1 MIDTP
6 PLPLVDGFTPAKGR
20 FDFLPSLSNREAL
33 SWIEQWPDW
42 PATAGVLVG
51 PEGSGKSH
59 LSELWSAR
67 AGAAAVAADRLI
79 GASPHRVLDTGRSLL
94 VEDADRLKTDEAVLF
109 HLFNMVRE
117 RRGHVLF
124 TARTRPAFWPL
135 RLPDLRS
142 RLAGAMLVEIQS
154 PDDALLAGVLVKLFE
169 DRHLLVTP
177 PAVDYALA
185 RMKRSFAAA
194 QALTE
199 ILDQLAYDRHKRE
212 ANLSLMR
219 RALEILEKRLSQA
232 GTPNPTSPQPPA

>member
-20 FDFLPSLSNREAL
+20 LDFLPSPSNQEAL
-33 SWIEQWPDW
+33 NWIEQWPDW
-42 PATAGVLVG
+42 PTTASVLVG

-59 LSELWSAR
+59 LSEFWSVR
-67 AGAAAVAADRLI
+67 AGAVKMAADQLI
-79 GASPHRVLDTGRSLL
+79 GASPHGVLEVGRSLL
-94 VEDADRLKTDEAVLF
+94 VEDADRLETDETVLF

-135 RLPDLRS
+135 HLPDLRS

-154 PDDALLAGVLVKLFE
+154 PDDTLLAGVLVKLFE

-185 RMKRSFAAA
+185 RMQRSFAAA
-194 QALTE
+194 QALTD

-212 ANLSLMR
+212 ANLSLVRSAM
-219 RALEILEKRLSQA
+219 EILENRCLHKGL
-232 GTPNPTSPQPPA
+232 